1 MIAVVAGI
9 LLRDGKIL
17 LAQRKEAAAFAL
29 KWEFPGGKIEPGE
42 SPEEALERELQEEL
56 GIHTHTGRIFDAVR
70 LENAQRDL
78 LLLFYFTAL
87 SDGEPRALDCQAL
100 RWVAPA
106 DLLQYDLAPADRRVA
121 ESSPLC
127 PAIFSEIAWT
137 ARI

>member
-17 LAQRKEAAAFAL
+17 LAQRKEAASFAL

-70 LENAQRDL
+70 LA
-78 LLLFYFTAL
+78 AHV
-87 SDGEPRALDCQAL
+87 S
-100 RWVAPA
+100 
-106 DLLQYDLAPADRRVA
+106 
-121 ESSPLC
+121 
-127 PAIFSEIAWT
+127 
-137 ARI
+137 